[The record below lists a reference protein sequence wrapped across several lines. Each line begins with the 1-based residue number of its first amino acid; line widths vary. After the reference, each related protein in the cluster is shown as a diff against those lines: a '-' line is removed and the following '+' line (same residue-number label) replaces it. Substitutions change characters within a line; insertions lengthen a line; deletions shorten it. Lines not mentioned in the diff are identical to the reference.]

1 MNPNKRYQLL
11 ERWARETLDSSQIEI
26 YPINSDASFRNYF
39 RVNDHSDNTYIIM
52 DSPPDK
58 ENNQQFI
65 LISEILRK
73 MEIPSTAV
81 YAKDLSM
88 GFFILSDLGPATLL
102 DRNLDIRIKTK
113 REKLYTEAINIL
125 FSIQKNGNSFVDQLP
140 VYDLELL
147 ETEMNLF
154 LDWYCVKELGINAT
168 QLNTFN
174 LGKCFRYLS
183 ESALKQVQVFTHRDY
198 HSRNIMIS
206 KRGELGIIDFQD
218 AVLGP
223 ITYDLVSLLRDCY
236 IELSE
241 NEIRHWLEVVY
252 QRLINENLLDIS
264 YEKFEVDFD
273 LMGCQRHLKAIG
285 IFSRLKHRDG
295 KPNYMKDVPRT
306 LGYLKKISKKYDVLE
321 PLYNFVNSTHLQ

>member
-1 MNPNKRYQLL
+1 ML
-11 ERWARETLDSSQIEI
+11 
-26 YPINSDASFRNYF
+26 
-39 RVNDHSDNTYIIM
+39 
-52 DSPPDK
+52 
-58 ENNQQFI
+58 
-65 LISEILRK
+65 
-73 MEIPSTAV
+73 
-81 YAKDLSM
+81 
-88 GFFILSDLGPATLL
+88 
-102 DRNLDIRIKTK
+102 
-113 REKLYTEAINIL
+113 
-125 FSIQKNGNSFVDQLP
+125 IQKNGNNFVDQLP

-154 LDWYCVKELGINAT
+154 LDWYCIKELGISAA
-168 QLNTFN
+168 QLNEFN
-174 LGKCFRYLS
+174 LEKCFKYLS
-183 ESALKQVQVFTHRDY
+183 ESALKQVQVFAHRDY

-321 PLYNFVNSTHLQ
+321 PLHNFVNSTHLQ

>member
-1 MNPNKRYQLL
+1 MNPEKRYQLL
-11 ERWARETLDSSQIEI
+11 KRWAIETLDSSQIEI
-26 YPINSDASFRNYF
+26 NPINSDASFRNYY
-39 RVNDHSDNTYIIM
+39 RVSDHSGTTYVIM

-58 ENNQQFI
+58 ENNEQFI
-65 LISEILRK
+65 FISELLTK
-73 MEIPSTAV
+73 MEIPSTLV

-88 GFFILSDLGPATLL
+88 GFFILSDLGSATLL
-102 DRNLDIRIKTK
+102 DRNMDTRIKTK

-125 FSIQKNGNSFVDQLP
+125 LLIQKNGNNFVDQLP

-154 LDWYCVKELGINAT
+154 LDWYCIKELGISAA
-168 QLNTFN
+168 QLNEFN
-174 LGKCFRYLS
+174 LGKCFKYLS
-183 ESALKQVQVFTHRDY
+183 ESALKQVQVFAHRDY

-252 QRLINENLLDIS
+252 QRLINENLLHIS

-321 PLYNFVNSTHLQ
+321 PLNNFVNSTHLQ

>member
-1 MNPNKRYQLL
+1 MNPEKRYQLL
-11 ERWARETLDSSQIEI
+11 KRWAIETLDSSQIEI
-26 YPINSDASFRNYF
+26 NPINSDASFRNYY
-39 RVNDHSDNTYIIM
+39 RVSDHSGTTYVIM

-58 ENNQQFI
+58 ENNEQFI
-65 LISEILRK
+65 FISELLTK
-73 MEIPSTAV
+73 MEIPSTLV

-102 DRNLDIRIKTK
+102 DRNMDTRIKTK

-125 FSIQKNGNSFVDQLP
+125 LLIQKNGNNFVDQLP

-154 LDWYCVKELGINAT
+154 LDWYCIKELGISAT
-168 QLNTFN
+168 QLNEFN
-174 LGKCFRYLS
+174 LGKCFKYLS
-183 ESALKQVQVFTHRDY
+183 ESALKQVQVFAHRDY

-252 QRLINENLLDIS
+252 QRLINENLLHIS

-321 PLYNFVNSTHLQ
+321 PLNNFVNSTHLQ